1 MKMNISRDKL
11 LKYSKNK
18 ISKEMCLNI
27 IPVAKPRMTQADK
40 WKKRLVV
47 IQYWTYRDEIF
58 YGALAQGYRPSFELM
73 MEFEMPMPKSWPESK
88 KKRMDGEPHQQT
100 PDIDNLE
107 KGILDSLFVNDM
119 KVWKVCASKRW
130 SDCGSIIIKNWSNY
144 SVK

>member
-1 MKMNISRDKL
+1 MEINEITI
-11 LKYSKNK
+11 YSNP
-18 ISKEMCLNI
+18 M
-27 IPVAKPRMTQADK
+27 AKPRMTRADR
-40 WKKRLVV
+40 WKKRPCVV
-47 IQYWTYRDEIF
+47 KYFAYSEHIKWQTQ
-58 YGALAQGYRPSFELM
+58 LQKYRPADELVM
-73 MEFEMPMPKSWPESK
+73 IFNIPMPQSWSK
-88 KKRMDGEPHQQT
+88 KKKAKMFGQPHQQT